1 MEDEMTQDS
10 SPKGTAV
17 LKKLLKIAEEMTVE
31 EYKEIIDSLPP
42 NTENIKII
50 TDTEIIREK
59 T

>member
-1 MEDEMTQDS
+1 MTQDS